1 MRAVRPLLLLA
12 LVLGAAPGARA
23 QSAEAI
29 TRLEAARKA
38 EPENVAA
45 LRSLGIAYFKTERFA
60 DASAVLEQ
68 ARKLAPRDGMSAL
81 YAGLSAE
88 RIPDYV
94 LARAA
99 YDQYLGIK
107 RPWYSLRARR
117 TAKHVRNRLL
127 ALAHEESVARAK
139 AAVAAEAEL
148 SRTPGDP
155 RTIAVPAMKYS
166 GPNSAE
172 LAPLER
178 GLAELVI
185 TDLSKSKQLTL
196 VERDRMQALADEIQL
211 GASGNVDAS
220 SAARAGQLLQA
231 GRLVNGSIVQGGTDL
246 TLASS
251 IVTVATV
258 EISAPAQVTGSQDK
272 FFDLQKDLVYRIFAQ
287 LGITLSDAEREAIG
301 QRQTNNFD
309 AFVLYSRG
317 LVASDAGRY
326 AEAAALFNQA
336 AALDP
341 SFASAALQ
349 ASTASAA
356 VAGAAVTPATIET
369 ALPRGEQTIIT
380 SAVAGAVPPLIPP
393 VVLVPGI
400 PSVLRL
406 PSVPAAPI
414 GSTLGSTALWVN
426 PPTVSPI
433 TNAATGGAVTIAPNI
448 DAATN
453 VFGADRLMSLPQVII
468 LMVLRP

>member
-1 MRAVRPLLLLA
+1 MRVVRSLLA
-12 LVLGAAPGARA
+12 LTLLLSVDAPLQA

-29 TRLEAARKA
+29 ARLEEARQA

-45 LRSLGIAYFKTERFA
+45 LRSLGIAYYKKERFA
-60 DASAVLEQ
+60 DASTVLEQ
-68 ARKLAPRDGMSAL
+68 ARKLAPKDGISAL

-88 RIPDYV
+88 RVPDY
-94 LARAA
+94 LRARAA

-117 TAKHVRNRLL
+117 TATQVRNRLL

-166 GPNSAE
+166 GPNVAE

-211 GASGNVDAS
+211 GTSGNVDAS

-258 EISAPAQVTGSQDK
+258 NISEPAQVTGSQDK

-287 LGITLSDAEREAIG
+287 LGITLSEEERAAIG
-301 QRQTNNFD
+301 ERQTSNFD
-309 AFVLYSRG
+309 AFLLYSRG

-341 SFASAALQ
+341 SFTSAALQ

-356 VAGAAVTPATIET
+356 VAGAAVTPSTIET
-369 ALPRGEQTIIT
+369 ALPRGEQTVIT
-380 SAVAGAVPPLIPP
+380 SAVAGMVPPMIPP
-393 VVLVPGI
+393 VVLIPGI

-414 GSTLGSTALWVN
+414 GSTLGSTAMWVN

-433 TNAATGGAVTIAPNI
+433 TNAATRGAMPFVPNV
-448 DAATN
+448 DASAN
-453 VFGADRLMSLPQVII
+453 VFGADRLISLPQVIA
-468 LMVLRP
+468 LVVLRP

>member
-1 MRAVRPLLLLA
+1 MPVIRPLLAITFLVCASAA
-12 LVLGAAPGARA
+12 LSA

-29 TRLEAARKA
+29 ARLEAARQA

-45 LRSLGIAYFKTERFA
+45 LRSLGIAYYKKERFA

-68 ARKLAPRDGMSAL
+68 ARKLEPKDGVSAL

-88 RIPDYV
+88 RVPDY
-94 LARAA
+94 LRARAA

-117 TAKHVRNRLL
+117 TATQVRNRLL

-139 AAVAAEAEL
+139 AAVAAESEL
-148 SRTPGDP
+148 SRTPGNP

-166 GPNSAE
+166 GPNAAE

-211 GASGNVDAS
+211 GASGSVDAS

-231 GRLVNGSIVQGGTDL
+231 GRLVNGSIVQGGADL

-258 EISAPAQVTGSQDK
+258 DISAPAQVTGAQDK

-287 LGITLSDAEREAIG
+287 LGVTLSDEEREAIG
-301 QRQTNNFD
+301 QRQTSNFD
-309 AFVLYSRG
+309 AFLLYSRG

-356 VAGAAVTPATIET
+356 VAGAAVTPSTIET
-369 ALPRGEQTIIT
+369 ALPRGEQSIVT
-380 SAVAGAVPPLIPP
+380 SAVAGAVPPLVPP
-393 VVLVPGI
+393 LVLIPGI

-406 PSVPAAPI
+406 PSIPAAPI
-414 GSTLGSTALWVN
+414 GTTLGSTAMWVN

-433 TNAATGGAVTIAPNI
+433 TNAVTRGAMPLVPNV
-448 DAATN
+448 DVSANA
-453 VFGADRLMSLPQVII
+453 FGADRLMSLPQI
-468 LMVLRP
+468 LALVVLRP